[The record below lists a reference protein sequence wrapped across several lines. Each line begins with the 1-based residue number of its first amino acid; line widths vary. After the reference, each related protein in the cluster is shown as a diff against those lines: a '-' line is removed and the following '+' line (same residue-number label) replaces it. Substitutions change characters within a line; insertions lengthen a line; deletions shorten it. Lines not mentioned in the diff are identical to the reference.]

1 MANDR
6 ILTAEQ
12 EMKLRQPIDDYIGKI
27 QAQIDGLRKDGTD
40 QVVAIQN
47 TIDGVKRDRS
57 LTKGEKEGRLGKLR
71 SQLEKAKAIEAKNK
85 DEVSKL
91 IDQGVS
97 YLKEHFDKEYY
108 QPVKESCA
116 QEKIKAKEKYDRKI
130 ADLAKEHQETVSK
143 LSSHQEIKDENY
155 VYKNRRFDAKMD
167 LEKDY
172 QTIKDRRHAAYTH
185 KYHMIDMLRMSKFT
199 FMESRAQKWENYKY
213 TFNRRQFL
221 LRNGLYIAIIL
232 VFIMLCIIT
241 PMVKGSPL
249 LTYNNVLNILQQ
261 ASPRMFLA
269 LGVAG
274 LILLAGTDLSIGRMV
289 GMGMTTATIIMHQ
302 GINTGGVFG
311 HIFDFTGL
319 PIVVRMIFALVMC
332 ILLCTIFTTIAGFFT
347 AKFKMHPFISTMA
360 NMLMIFG
367 IVTYATKGVSFGA
380 IEPVIPSMVIPK
392 INGFPTIILWAV
404 AAIAIVWFIWNKTT
418 FGKNLYAV
426 GGNPEAASVSG
437 ISVFAVTVGAFVL
450 AGILYGFG
458 SWLECIRMVGSGS
471 AAYGQGWETDAIA
484 ACVVGGV
491 SFTGG
496 IGKISGVVVGV
507 LIFTA
512 LTYSLTILGIDTN
525 LQFVFSGIIILV
537 AVTLDCLKYVQ
548 KK

>member
-185 KYHMIDMLRMSKFT
+185 KYHLIDMLRMSKFT

-261 ASPRMFLA
+261 ASYGWYGYDYSHNHYAPGYQYRWRF
-269 LGVAG
+269 
-274 LILLAGTDLSIGRMV
+274 R
-289 GMGMTTATIIMHQ
+289 
-302 GINTGGVFG
+302 
-311 HIFDFTGL
+311 
-319 PIVVRMIFALVMC
+319 
-332 ILLCTIFTTIAGFFT
+332 
-347 AKFKMHPFISTMA
+347 
-360 NMLMIFG
+360 
-367 IVTYATKGVSFGA
+367 TYF
-380 IEPVIPSMVIPK
+380 
-392 INGFPTIILWAV
+392 
-404 AAIAIVWFIWNKTT
+404 
-418 FGKNLYAV
+418 
-426 GGNPEAASVSG
+426 
-437 ISVFAVTVGAFVL
+437 
-450 AGILYGFG
+450 
-458 SWLECIRMVGSGS
+458 
-471 AAYGQGWETDAIA
+471 
-484 ACVVGGV
+484 
-491 SFTGG
+491 
-496 IGKISGVVVGV
+496 
-507 LIFTA
+507 
-512 LTYSLTILGIDTN
+512 
-525 LQFVFSGIIILV
+525 
-537 AVTLDCLKYVQ
+537 
-548 KK
+548 

>member
-57 LTKGEKEGRLGKLR
+57 LTKGEREDRLGELR
-71 SQLEKAKAIEAKNK
+71 RQLEKAKAVEAKNK

-116 QEKIKAKEKYDRKI
+116 QEKVKAKEKYDKKI
-130 ADLAKEHQETVSK
+130 ADLAKEHQEIVSK
-143 LSSHQEIKDENY
+143 LSAHQEIKDENY
-155 VYKNRRFDAKMD
+155 VYKNRRFDAKME

-172 QTIKDRRHAAYTH
+172 QAIKDRRHAAYTH
-185 KYHMIDMLRMSKFT
+185 KYHLIDLLRMSKFT
-199 FMESRAQKWENYKY
+199 FAESVAQRWENYKY
-213 TFNRRQFL
+213 TFNRRTFL
-221 LRNGLYIAIIL
+221 LQNGLYIAILL
-232 VFIMLCIIT
+232 VFIALCIIT

-274 LILLAGTDLSIGRMV
+274 LILLTGTDLSIGRMV
-289 GMGMTTATIIMHQ
+289 GMGMTAATIIMHQ

-311 HIFDFTGL
+311 HIFDFTGVPL
-319 PIVVRMIFALVMC
+319 VGRVVLALVVC
-332 ILLCTIFTTIAGFFT
+332 VVLCTFFTTIAGFFT

-360 NMLMIFG
+360 NMLVIFG
-367 IVTYATKGVSFGA
+367 LVTYATKGVSFGA
-380 IEPVIPSMVIPK
+380 IEPTIPNMIIPK
-392 INGFPTIILWAV
+392 VNGFPTIILWAV
-404 AAIAIVWFIWNKTT
+404 AAIVIVWFIWNKTT

-426 GGNPEAASVSG
+426 GGNPEAAAVSG
-437 ISVFAVTVGAFVL
+437 ISVFAVTVGAFIL

-458 SWLECIRMVGSGS
+458 AWLECARMVGSGS
-471 AAYGQGWETDAIA
+471 AAYGQGWEMDAIA

-507 LIFTA
+507 CIFTA